1 MKMEKKQLTA
11 NIMFF
16 IVAFIIF
23 ISSAFAWFNLSSKS
37 DLKGINTNV
46 DDLKNAMTEAINAE
60 RPALL
65 TARIPK
71 PNDTEMYPRQI
82 GIPCDIPLR
91 KFFFILT
98 APEVLSYLTYLSSV
112 G

>member
-1 MKMEKKQLTA
+1 M
-11 NIMFF
+11 
-16 IVAFIIF
+16 IVPPAAITSIPAFCP
-23 ISSAFAWFNLSSKS
+23 AEVRLEA
-37 DLKGINTNV
+37 D
-46 DDLKNAMTEAINAE
+46 MTEAINAE

-98 APEVLSYLTYLSSV
+98 APAVLSYLTYLSSV